1 MRAAEPG
8 QGRMAR
14 VGIAN
19 GPAEQTGA
27 PVRNLTPADQCD
39 ELVNPCAR
47 RKRQVRRRS
56 DRNARP
62 YSSERWTSVMSIQR
76 SNLLAALR
84 RVPTVSKP
92 SFACSSSPERLSV
105 ATVATIVL

>member
-8 QGRMAR
+8 HGRMA
-14 VGIAN
+14 GIVVAN
-19 GPAEQTGA
+19 APVEEAGA
-27 PVRNLTPADQCD
+27 PAHHLRPADQPG
-39 ELVNPCAR
+39 ELEKPRAG
-47 RKRQVRRRS
+47 RKRDALRRA
-56 DRNARP
+56 DRDARP

-92 SFACSSSPERLSV
+92 SFACSSRPERLSV